1 MLELSLED
9 QKKLRKVARALS
21 SEVRLQIISLLSK
34 QNMNIN
40 QLADSIGI
48 PMSTAASH
56 IKVLEE
62 AGLILTE
69 LRPASRGAMKVCTRN
84 FDDVHIKLN
93 TSKNYAGEYEN
104 YEIEMPIGQYTDFSV
119 SPTCGMANHDG
130 LIIQEDDPVNFYNP
144 VRSKAQ
150 LIWTRKGYL
159 EYKFPLAIPPSAK
172 VKELQISFEVCS
184 EAPNHDHHW
193 PSDITVWLN
202 NVDVGTWTSPG
213 DFGDRPGKLN
223 PKYWAESTSTQYG
236 TLKTWKVTEDKSM
249 IDDIPFS
256 NVTVDD
262 LNLYENNFLTFRVG
276 IKENALH
283 KGGFNIFGKEFG
295 DYPQDIKL
303 KVVFQ

>member
-21 SEVRLQIISLLSK
+21 SEVRLQIISLLSSN
-34 QNMNIN
+34 NMNIN
-40 QLADSIGI
+40 QLAESIDI

-84 FDDVHIKLN
+84 FDDIHIKLN
-93 TSKNYAGEYEN
+93 TSKIYTGEYET

-119 SPTCGMANHDG
+119 SPTCGMADHEG
-130 LIIQEDDPVNFYNP
+130 FIIQEDDPVNFYNP
-144 VRSKAQ
+144 ARSKAQ

-159 EYKFPLAIPPSAK
+159 EYKFPLAIPPNAK
-172 VKELQISFEVCS
+172 VKEVLVSFEVCS
-184 EAPNHDHHW
+184 EAPNHDHQW

-202 NVDVGTWTSPG
+202 GIGIGTWTSPG

-236 TLKTWKVTEDKSM
+236 TLKTWKVTEDNAM

-256 NVTVDD
+256 DLTIDA
-262 LNLYENNFLTFRVG
+262 LNLHANNFLTFRVG

-303 KVVFQ
+303 KVVYQ

>member
-1 MLELSLED
+1 LLELSLED

-40 QLADSIGI
+40 QLAESIGI

-62 AGLILTE
+62 AELILTE

-144 VRSKAQ
+144 ARSSAQ

-159 EYKFPLAIPPSAK
+159 EYKFPLAIPPSAT
-172 VKELQISFEVCS
+172 VKELQVSFEVCS

-193 PSDITVWLN
+193 PSDISVWLN
-202 NVDVGTWTSPG
+202 GVDVGTWTSPG

-223 PKYWAESTSTQYG
+223 PKYWAESTNTQYG
-236 TLKTWKVTEDKSM
+236 TLKTWKVTEDKAM

-276 IKENALH
+276 IKDNALH